1 MNGAAPIAVWK
12 TLHDEK
18 THKPY
23 YYNPQTRVTTYIVP
37 DDLLTPAQVSL
48 HTSRRMNFC

>member
-1 MNGAAPIAVWK
+1 MNGVAPNAVWQ
-12 TLHDEK
+12 TLLDEK
-18 THKPY
+18 TQKPY

-48 HTSRRMNFC
+48 HASCRWNVC